1 MVKVSARS
9 EKNREKVEL
18 RSYKAKEALQLLKE
32 TATAKFNESAEA
44 HISLKLDTKYADQQL
59 RTTIILPQGTG
70 KKVRI
75 AVIAEGDKI
84 KRSTRRRCGY
94 RRRTRLSSRYNERNA
109 GF

>member
-44 HISLKLDTKYADQQL
+44 H
-59 RTTIILPQGTG
+59 P
-70 KKVRI
+70 
-75 AVIAEGDKI
+75 
-84 KRSTRRRCGY
+84 
-94 RRRTRLSSRYNERNA
+94 
-109 GF
+109 